1 MKNAWDFAAGMLV
14 VEETQSG
21 ATSDHD
27 GGPLLLTTR
36 DTICSTGG
44 VQSELLEALAE
55 AKKER

>member
-1 MKNAWDFAAGMLV
+1 MLV

-36 DTICSTGG
+36 DTVCSTGG